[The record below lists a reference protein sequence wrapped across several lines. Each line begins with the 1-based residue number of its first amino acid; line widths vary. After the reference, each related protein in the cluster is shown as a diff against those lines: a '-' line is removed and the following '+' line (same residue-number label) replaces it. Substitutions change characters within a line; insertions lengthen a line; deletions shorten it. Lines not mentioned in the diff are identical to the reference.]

1 MRILDTTT
9 LGRTATVVRK
19 RSNIDDLRNLN
30 ARGIDGTDSTLTA
43 ITRTLNECL
52 HLAKTEVES
61 HLGAILCCHLG
72 SVRSVLLGTAESHLT
87 SRRPGNNL
95 TLIVGQRY
103 NNVVERT
110 VNVEL
115 THRGNTHVS
124 LLRCC

>member
-43 ITRTLNECL
+43 ITRTFNECL

-61 HLGAILCCHLG
+61 HLGAILSCHLG

-87 SRRPGNNL
+87 S
-95 TLIVGQRY
+95 
-103 NNVVERT
+103 
-110 VNVEL
+110 
-115 THRGNTHVS
+115 
-124 LLRCC
+124 